1 MINKEDANILIVDD
15 IEDNRFTL
23 ERRLKRDNYKNIYC
37 VDGGQAA
44 LDEIQKVNFDLILL
58 DLMMPDIS
66 GLDVLKKIKGNPIF
80 RTIPVIMV
88 TASDEV
94 ETAAECIQNGADDFI
109 TKPFNGT
116 LLKARV
122 DACLEKKRLRDS
134 EELYLGK
141 VESDKKKSQQILKT
155 VMPTSVANEL
165 QSSGLVRSKRYEEVA
180 ILICDLVGFTAFCEK
195 NTPELVVE
203 TLQSLIESFEE
214 AFIEYNL
221 EKIKTVGDAIV
232 AVSGLSSIDGA
243 SVKDC
248 VECSYRLKE
257 IANNFSKP
265 WDLHIG
271 IHYGSLVAGTIG
283 KKTVQ
288 FDLLGKSVNIA
299 FNVCDI
305 SEPNQILISSDAW
318 MTVRNEIN
326 VNSIGIK
333 KLKSG
338 QDIEIL
344 ECK

>member
-44 LDEIQKVNFDLILL
+44 LDEVKKIDFDLILL
-58 DLMMPDIS
+58 DLMMPNVS
-66 GLDVLKKIKGNPIF
+66 GLDVLKNLKGNPTHRF
-80 RTIPVIMV
+80 IPVIMV

-94 ETAAECIQNGADDFI
+94 ETAAECIKNGADDFI

-165 QSSGLVRSKRYEEVA
+165 QSSGYVRPKRYDEVA
-180 ILICDLVGFTAFCEK
+180 ILICDLVGFTGFCEK
-195 NTPELVVE
+195 NDPELVVE
-203 TLQSLIESFEE
+203 TLQGLVEKFEE
-214 AFIEYNL
+214 AFTDHNL

-232 AVSGLSSIDGA
+232 AVSGLSSMDSS
-243 SVKDC
+243 SVKNC
-248 VECSYRLKE
+248 VECSYKLKE
-257 IANNFSKP
+257 LANSYSIP
-265 WDLHIG
+265 WDIHVG
-271 IHYGSLVAGTIG
+271 IHFGSLVAGTVG

-288 FDLLGKSVNIA
+288 YDILGKSVNIA
-299 FNVCDI
+299 FNICDMT
-305 SEPNQILISSDAW
+305 EPNQILISSDAW
-318 MTVRNEIN
+318 MTARSEIH
-326 VNSIGIK
+326 VNSIGLK

-338 QDIEIL
+338 QEVEIL